1 MFRDEFQVVAK
12 GSNECTNISGSR
24 DYGTTGGHVDT
35 NNQRMISHY
44 GLEDCCGYM
53 WQWTRDLFEYYPG
66 AEWIEEKY
74 WLDGYQ
80 WQDIPVY
87 NEAVDGE
94 NSYGQFIGLVRKLLV
109 GSAYD
114 HSISVGSRSGL
125 ASFFPSG
132 NNNDISARGCSDSL

>member
-66 AEWIEEKY
+66 ATWNDGDY
-74 WLDGYQ
+74 WLSGYQ

-87 NEAVDGE
+87 NETVDIE
-94 NSYGQFIGLVRKLLV
+94 TKYGPSFGLLRRLFVS
-109 GSAYD
+109 GSWH
-114 HSISVGSRSGL
+114 HSLNCGSRSIHCYVFS
-125 ASFFPSG
+125 ASGFG
-132 NNNDISARGCSDSL
+132 DVAARGCSDSL